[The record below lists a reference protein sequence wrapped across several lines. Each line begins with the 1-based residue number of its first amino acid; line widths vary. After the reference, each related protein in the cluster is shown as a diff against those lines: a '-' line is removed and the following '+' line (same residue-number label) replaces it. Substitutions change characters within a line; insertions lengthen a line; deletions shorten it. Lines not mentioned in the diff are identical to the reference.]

1 MNISVLS
8 RQDGCHVIH
17 SRLPQAI
24 YLYSS
29 TLLALSNGYSK
40 SFTQQS
46 FIHFTIHTKGVKKK
60 NQLSGQE
67 ILLLSRQRGE
77 TTQNSTISQQ
87 SQALVCC
94 NWRTVMNPAK
104 KGSRCSHRQSLIQI
118 DLWSG
123 QWLVFINHLSYTH
136 SPWQSR
142 RHIGKWAW
150 NWWHRWGQTSGSL
163 ESSWVFQ

>member
-1 MNISVLS
+1 MLS
-8 RQDGCHVIH
+8 IQGCHKLFICTH
-17 SRLPQAI
+17 P
-24 YLYSS
+24 LYWPYRMA
-29 TLLALSNGYSK
+29 TLRASLSK
-40 SFTQQS
+40 ASFTLQ
-46 FIHFTIHTKGVKKK
+46 FIPREWKKKKK